1 MHLAYGTVLSLNN
14 LLLKS
19 VMTNFIPLFPLGIVV
34 YPGEILNLHIFEPR
48 YLQLI
53 NECFEE
59 GKSFGISAVLQQRV
73 QETGTSVA
81 VQEIVTRYDN
91 GRMDIRVKGEKV
103 YRMLEMISTLPEKLY
118 SGAIVHYPANRTE
131 SNSRLLETVLA
142 GIRDLHRLLHVQKK
156 FPVPDDELSSYQL
169 AHHAGL
175 SLEQEYELLE
185 LLDEWQRLEYLRRH
199 LQTTLPMM
207 LELEKLKE
215 KIRLNG
221 HFRELKGWE
230 PE

>member
-1 MHLAYGTVLSLNN
+1 
-14 LLLKS
+14 
-19 VMTNFIPLFPLGIVV
+19 MTNFIPLFPLGIVV
-34 YPGEILNLHIFEPR
+34 YPGELLNLHIFEPR
-48 YLQLI
+48 YRQLI

-59 GKSFGISAVLQQRV
+59 GKFFGISAVLQQRV
-73 QETGTSVA
+73 QDTGTAVA
-81 VQEIVTRYDN
+81 VQEIVTRYDD

-103 YRMLEMISTLPEKLY
+103 YRMLEMVSTLPEKLY

-131 SNSRLLETVLA
+131 PNSRLLNTVLT
-142 GIRDLHRLLHVQKK
+142 GIRDLHQWLNVHKK
-156 FPVPDDELSSYQL
+156 FPAQDDDLNSYQL

-199 LQTTLPMM
+199 LQNTLPMM
-207 LELEKLKE
+207 REMEKLKE
-215 KIRLNG
+215 KIKLNG

>member
-1 MHLAYGTVLSLNN
+1 MHLAYGTSLSLNN

-19 VMTNFIPLFPLGIVV
+19 VMTNFIPLFPLGLVV
-34 YPGEILNLHIFEPR
+34 YPGEMLNLHIFEPR
-48 YLQLI
+48 YRQLI

-73 QETGTSVA
+73 QETGTAVT
-81 VQEIVTRYDN
+81 VQEIVTRYDD

-103 YRMLEMISTLPEKLY
+103 YRMLEMVNTLPEKLY
-118 SGAIVHYPANRTE
+118 SGAIVHYPANRTA
-131 SNSRLLETVLA
+131 SNTRLLSNVLT
-142 GIRDLHRLLHVQKK
+142 GIRDLHRWLNVHKN
-156 FPVPDDELSSYQL
+156 FPVPDDELNSYL
-169 AHHAGL
+169 IAHHAGL

-207 LELEKLKE
+207 SELEKLKE

>member
-1 MHLAYGTVLSLNN
+1 LHLAYGTILSLNN

-34 YPGEILNLHIFEPR
+34 YPGEALNLHIFEPR

-53 NECFEE
+53 NECFGE

-73 QETGTSVA
+73 QETGTAVT

-103 YRMLEMISTLPEKLY
+103 FRMLEMISTLPEKLY

-131 SNSRLLETVLA
+131 SNSRLLGTVLS
-142 GIRDLHRLLHVQKK
+142 GIRDLHRLLHVQKN

-207 LELEKLKE
+207 SELEKLKE

>member
-1 MHLAYGTVLSLNN
+1 MHLAYGTSLSLNN

-19 VMTNFIPLFPLGIVV
+19 VMTNFIPLFPLGLVV
-34 YPGEILNLHIFEPR
+34 YPGEMLNLHIFEPR
-48 YLQLI
+48 YRQLI

-73 QETGTSVA
+73 QETGTAVT
-81 VQEIVTRYDN
+81 VQEIVTRYDD
-91 GRMDIRVKGEKV
+91 GRMDIRAKGEKV
-103 YRMLEMISTLPEKLY
+103 YRMLEIVNTLPEKLY
-118 SGAIVHYPANRTE
+118 SGAIVHYPANRTT
-131 SNSRLLETVLA
+131 SNARLLSTVLT
-142 GIRDLHRLLHVQKK
+142 GIRDLHRWLNVHKN
-156 FPVPDDELSSYQL
+156 FPVPDDELNSYL
-169 AHHAGL
+169 IAHHAGL

-207 LELEKLKE
+207 SELEKLKE